1 MMLPLSMLGLVV
13 LGAVIGAGVYHL
25 IMNVS
30 LTQKGKRK

>member
-25 IMNVS
+25 ITNVS
-30 LTQKGKRK
+30 LNQKGKRK